1 MKKLALFLFATSMS
15 LFFLIGCEKE
25 QNTILKSSS
34 LSSNTSFSTMMNQFI
49 SEGVYMN
56 SDHILVFNNDSSFN
70 QLYNLLV
77 RTTDFITTNDT
88 SITEMD
94 VLFSFSESY
103 GFESLYQTIEM
114 AMIRLES
121 GDNLFETNDPDNHF
135 IVDDYFRALLT
146 PYGEV
151 KIGDVTYI
159 FRDEYTLGVLHDNSK
174 IIRQIRSLIDRNANE
189 DDYYFLCNE
198 NPDLIIVSPDSIC
211 LTTDFIPQSCG
222 FTYNF
227 LNMTSCEDYNGVS
240 YCWDFGDGTTSTNS
254 DPTHTYSTSGNKTVR
269 LIASHNGINKIVYK
283 VITVGRGVS
292 SLDFNYTHNNSGKY
306 FFTVHASTPN
316 DSPLYYRMYFGD
328 GTDTIIYTSSSSV
341 RIPHKYNSLYYNT
354 SVTVVL
360 EMGTTNGLFQTT
372 SKYIEVKYK
381 NCKKNC
387 SAQSLY
393 HFYNNYYVKT
403 SMQAINVG
411 ILRIHRLNSKTI
423 FKRKKNNN
431 SYVREKANWLSTG
444 WVGDFYTE
452 RYSSSNSD
460 CGNSHHTNLGIGKE
474 KVKSISYSQS
484 VSNIP
489 FSVDY
494 HSIHAFFQAIKNGQ
508 NSSQLL
514 GAAIYD

>member
-56 SDHILVFNNDSSFN
+56 SDHILVFNNDSS
-70 QLYNLLV
+70 
-77 RTTDFITTNDT
+77 
-88 SITEMD
+88 
-94 VLFSFSESY
+94 
-103 GFESLYQTIEM
+103 
-114 AMIRLES
+114 
-121 GDNLFETNDPDNHF
+121 
-135 IVDDYFRALLT
+135 
-146 PYGEV
+146 
-151 KIGDVTYI
+151 
-159 FRDEYTLGVLHDNSK
+159 
-174 IIRQIRSLIDRNANE
+174 
-189 DDYYFLCNE
+189 
-198 NPDLIIVSPDSIC
+198 
-211 LTTDFIPQSCG
+211 
-222 FTYNF
+222 
-227 LNMTSCEDYNGVS
+227 
-240 YCWDFGDGTTSTNS
+240 
-254 DPTHTYSTSGNKTVR
+254 
-269 LIASHNGINKIVYK
+269 
-283 VITVGRGVS
+283 
-292 SLDFNYTHNNSGKY
+292 
-306 FFTVHASTPN
+306 
-316 DSPLYYRMYFGD
+316 
-328 GTDTIIYTSSSSV
+328 
-341 RIPHKYNSLYYNT
+341 
-354 SVTVVL
+354 
-360 EMGTTNGLFQTT
+360 
-372 SKYIEVKYK
+372 
-381 NCKKNC
+381 

-452 RYSSSNSD
+452 RYSYSNSD

-474 KVKSISYSQS
+474 KVKSISYSQR